1 MIFLLTRQH
10 LSLLT
15 NSINI
20 RQGLPYQH
28 LIQITRSKLAI
39 IILKHKLNCTSIVR
53 HFTDFGSVRAKSTP
67 LTEIYKEN
75 EKVMT
80 PPTTNLVDKIRVDFS
95 PCSDGYNT
103 GFTDDDQAIDT
114 IKHFES
120 EKELSEEIVVSETVE
135 KDGDSY
141 DEGVEDISSDYD
153 HLNSPQSNTGTSQ
166 VKLRPTPEINN
177 RINRLSSVRERIPSR
192 FSFGN

>member
-1 MIFLLTRQH
+1 M
-10 LSLLT
+10 
-15 NSINI
+15 
-20 RQGLPYQH
+20 
-28 LIQITRSKLAI
+28 
-39 IILKHKLNCTSIVR
+39 
-53 HFTDFGSVRAKSTP
+53 SVH
-67 LTEIYKEN
+67 

-80 PPTTNLVDKIRVDFS
+80 PSTTNLVDKIRVDFS

-120 EKELSEEIVVSETVE
+120 EKGLSEEIVVSETVE
-135 KDGDSY
+135 KYGDSY

-166 VKLRPTPEINN
+166 VKLRSTPEINN
-177 RINRLSSVRERIPSR
+177 SNNRLSSVRERIPSR